1 MEHRNTQDPMRALDI
16 GVDPPPALEARVSRT
31 LVARGLLRPRGAA
44 LKRGVGAAAAA
55 VTIFVAGYVA
65 GGVRP
70 DAAPAPA
77 GLARYALFL
86 YEDDRFDATRPE
98 AELVA
103 EYRAWAVGLAERG
116 RLAAGEKL
124 AAEGHLL
131 DGRSGSIVVA
141 PRGVTANAGVLTG
154 LFIIRAF
161 SEAEALAIA
170 RSCPHLSYGGR
181 IDVRPI
187 EET

>member
-1 MEHRNTQDPMRALDI
+1 MEHDSTQDPMRALDI

-31 LVARGLLRPRGAA
+31 LVARGLLRPRGRA
-44 LKRGVGAAAAA
+44 LMRGVVAAAAA
-55 VTIFVAGYVA
+55 VAIFVAGYVA
-65 GGVRP
+65 GGMRP
-70 DAAPAPA
+70 DAAPAAA

-86 YEDDRFDATRPE
+86 YEDDRFETTRPE
-98 AELVA
+98 ADLVA

-116 RLAAGEKL
+116 RLDAGEKL
-124 AAEGHLL
+124 AAEGQLL
-131 DGRSGSIVVA
+131 DARSDSIVVA
-141 PRGVTANAGVLTG
+141 PHGVTADAGMLTG
-154 LFIIRAF
+154 LFIIRAA

-170 RSCPHLSYGGR
+170 RSCPHLRYGGR

>member
-1 MEHRNTQDPMRALDI
+1 MRALDI
-16 GVDPPPALEARVSRT
+16 NVDPPPALGARVSRT

-44 LKRGVGAAAAA
+44 IMRRVGAAAAA
-55 VTIFVAGYVA
+55 VAIFVAGYLA
-65 GGVRP
+65 GDLRP
-70 DAAPAPA
+70 EAAPAA
-77 GLARYALFL
+77 DGLARYALFL
-86 YEDDRFDATRPE
+86 YEDDTFEATRPE

-124 AAEGHLL
+124 AENGHLL
-131 DGRSGSIVVA
+131 DGRPDSILGA
-141 PRGVTANAGVLTG
+141 PRGVTADAGMLTG
-154 LFIIRAF
+154 LFIIRAA
-161 SEAEALAIA
+161 SEAEALVIA
-170 RSCPHLSYGGR
+170 RSCPHLRYGGR